1 MIPPWFQR
9 QMARL
14 ADLRF
19 PPSSLQM
26 HWEGL
31 RDVPEAVLEAA
42 VTRAIQ
48 TRASF
53 PAPAE
58 LREDADVA
66 APAPAWREIE
76 PEPLPA
82 PVQIGT
88 LPTGAPVVARSR
100 YTAHCEVCTDS
111 GWKEFVTRNGA
122 SRAVCKCDCWATNPV
137 LVRRREAQ
145 RRYAEARGGR

>member
-1 MIPPWFQR
+1 MIPTWFQQ
-9 QMARL
+9 QMARM

-19 PPSSLQM
+19 PPSSLAM

-66 APAPAWREIE
+66 TPRPVWREIE
-76 PEPLPA
+76 PEPLLE
-82 PVQIGT
+82 PVLLGT

-100 YTAHCEVCTDS
+100 YEPHCPDCNDT
-111 GWKEFVTRNGA
+111 GWAATEDRHHVRRCG
-122 SRAVCKCDCWATNPV
+122 CWATNPV
-137 LVRRREAQ
+137 LTRSREAQ
-145 RRYAEARGGR
+145 RKYAEARR

>member
-1 MIPPWFQR
+1 MIPAWFTA
-9 QMARL
+9 QMARM

-19 PPSSLQM
+19 PPSSLAM

-31 RDVPEAVLEAA
+31 RDLPDAVLDAA

-66 APAPAWREIE
+66 APRPLWRELE
-76 PEPLPA
+76 TEPLPA
-82 PVQIGT
+82 PVVLGT

-100 YTAHCEVCTDS
+100 YVPQCPDCGDS
-111 GWKEFVTRNGA
+111 GFAPAGERTVRRCA
-122 SRAVCKCDCWATNPV
+122 CWQTNPV
-137 LVRRREAQ
+137 LLRRREVQ
-145 RRYAEARGGR
+145 RPFVARNSGGA